1 MTTGPAPTEPSVRR
15 PRLLFYCQHAVGL
28 GHLARSLALAEGLAP
43 EFDVVLL
50 NGGRLPAGTRV
61 PAGVE
66 LVNLPALGHDADFEL
81 VSHDDDIA
89 VEDAVA
95 RRPGLLIDALHTH
108 RPDVVLVELFPFGR
122 KKFAFELLPFLDACV
137 ALGDARPLVACSL
150 RDILVGMRRD
160 QAAHDERASV
170 RANRYLDAVLVHADP
185 AFARLEESFRP
196 ATPLAVPVHYTG
208 FVAPEPP
215 RTDGVAGERIERV
228 IVSAGGGMVG
238 RPLLQAAV
246 AAHPRLAAAGL
257 RTTLVAGPFL
267 PEADWAELQAAADPA
282 TGLEVVR
289 YVDDLCG
296 EIRRSAVTVSQCGY
310 NTTMDLLRA
319 RTPAVVVPY
328 AEGREDE
335 QRRRAERLAR
345 LDLVA
350 VVDPD
355 ELSGDALADAVLERR
370 GRGPAPL
377 ALDLDGRHG
386 TARLL
391 ADLVARRAVTSC
403 A

>member
-1 MTTGPAPTEPSVRR
+1 MPTGTV
-15 PRLLFYCQHAVGL
+15 
-28 GHLARSLALAEGLAP
+28 
-43 EFDVVLL
+43 
-50 NGGRLPAGTRV
+50 
-61 PAGVE
+61 
-66 LVNLPALGHDADFEL
+66 DFIT
-81 VSHDDDIA
+81 S
-89 VEDAVA
+89 
-95 RRPGLLIDALHTH
+95 
-108 RPDVVLVELFPFGR
+108 GR

-137 ALGDARPLVACSL
+137 ALGAARPLVACSL

-160 QAAHDERASV
+160 QSAHDERASV

-208 FVAPEPP
+208 FVAPEAPAATVEP
-215 RTDGVAGERIERV
+215 RIERV

-238 RPLLQAAV
+238 QPLLRAAV
-246 AAHPRLAAAGL
+246 AAHPRLRASGL

-267 PEADWAELQAAADPA
+267 PDDAWGELQAAARPDE
-282 TGLEVVR
+282 GLEVVR
-289 YVDDLCG
+289 YVDDLCA

-310 NTTMDLLRA
+310 NTTMDVLRA

-345 LDLVA
+345 LDVVA

-355 ELSGDALADAVLERR
+355 VLSGDALADAVLERR
-370 GRGPAPL
+370 GRGAAPL
-377 ALDLDGRHG
+377 ALDLEGRRG
-386 TARLL
+386 TARVL
-391 ADLVARRAVTSC
+391 AELVARRTDRADRSER
-403 A
+403 AEPAASRS